1 MFSFAIDPGLFVP
14 ILVLLTLAIAAV
26 CDAETGQI
34 PMFLFPVLWA
44 LCLPLTFFS
53 YQFDLV
59 DSVVGCLIGVGIFFV
74 LAIFF
79 DGGGGDILMMG
90 VVGWCLG
97 IRETVYLILLSS
109 LFYLIFTLSV
119 FGYRLTKGKPGNIL
133 TSQYPYAPF
142 VLCGYIVQVLFC
154 IV

>member
-59 DSVVGCLIGVGIFFV
+59 DSVVGCLIGVGVFFV

-79 DGGGGDILMMG
+79 DGGGGDILMIYISNALRVNPQG
-90 VVGWCLG
+90 VIFLQLQC
-97 IRETVYLILLSS
+97 ILIQKE
-109 LFYLIFTLSV
+109 FI
-119 FGYRLTKGKPGNIL
+119 
-133 TSQYPYAPF
+133 QA
-142 VLCGYIVQVLFC
+142 
-154 IV
+154 